1 MWLVGN
7 LFKIHP
13 TWYSVGAFFS
23 KMLKKCPIDH
33 FQLDGH
39 NFIVPKQNVATL
51 PMSAY
56 VREGVCRSKNALLN
70 GDTSDYNWDYG
81 YTCHQVWRLTQFYS
95 VSFL

>member
-1 MWLVGN
+1 M
-7 LFKIHP
+7 
-13 TWYSVGAFFS
+13 
-23 KMLKKCPIDH
+23 CDH

-81 YTCHQVWRLTQFYS
+81 YTCHQVWPLTQFYS
-95 VSFL
+95 VAFL

>member
-1 MWLVGN
+1 
-7 LFKIHP
+7 
-13 TWYSVGAFFS
+13 
-23 KMLKKCPIDH
+23 MLKKCPIDH

-81 YTCHQVWRLTQFYS
+81 YTCHQLGSGAIVVQLGQPYALDSIRYIRGNC
-95 VSFL
+95 